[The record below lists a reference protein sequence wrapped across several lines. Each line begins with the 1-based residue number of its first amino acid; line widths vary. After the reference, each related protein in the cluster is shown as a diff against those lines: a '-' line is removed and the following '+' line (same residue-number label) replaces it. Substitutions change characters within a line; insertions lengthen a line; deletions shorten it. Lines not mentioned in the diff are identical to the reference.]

1 MLWLL
6 IERFVDRRG
15 EWEKWLLFFLKGIS
29 SQSQDAITRIERLG
43 QLRAAYQ
50 ERLRSE
56 RAAGRLLQ
64 TLDMLFERPILNTRQ
79 LEAALDMPYRTAE
92 RYVERLEEIGVMQE
106 VTGQARNRLYRADEI
121 IQIFES
127 VGR

>member
-1 MLWLL
+1 
-6 IERFVDRRG
+6 V
-15 EWEKWLLFFLKGIS
+15 WLLFFLKGVS
-29 SQSQDAITRIERLG
+29 SQALDAITRIEQLG

-64 TLDMLFERPILNTRQ
+64 TLDVLFERPILNIRQ
-79 LEAALDMPYRTAE
+79 LEATLDVPYYRTAE
-92 RYVERLEEIGVMQE
+92 RYIERLGEIGILRE
-106 VTGQARNRLYRADEI
+106 VTGQTRNRLYRADEI

>member
-1 MLWLL
+1 
-6 IERFVDRRG
+6 V
-15 EWEKWLLFFLKGIS
+15 WLLFFLKGVS
-29 SQSQDAITRIERLG
+29 SQALDAITRIEQLG

-64 TLDMLFERPILNTRQ
+64 TLDVLFERPILNIRQ
-79 LEAALDMPYRTAE
+79 LEATLDVPYRTAE
-92 RYVERLEEIGVMQE
+92 RYIERLGEIGILRE